1 MPARIVS
8 IASTA
13 LRKAGS
19 AAFVSKEFVL
29 QRFKKIVLLIL
40 VCLFLFPLNIAST
53 NLSSKAGR
61 GVVSHRI
68 SGCDYFIVATKSS
81 YDVLE
86 WFGGH
91 DPDKGDYLVGGFE
104 SYGFHDIYDETAD
117 EDLRGWT
124 EDYDLTKEDALEKLT
139 DQCG

>member
-1 MPARIVS
+1 MLEESLAKAIPHNYHSRLTWRVRNSPGCCPAF
-8 IASTA
+8 
-13 LRKAGS
+13 LS
-19 AAFVSKEFVL
+19 AA
-29 QRFKKIVLLIL
+29 
-40 VCLFLFPLNIAST
+40 
-53 NLSSKAGR
+53 KAAR

-68 SGCDYFIVATKSS
+68 SGCDYFIVATKTG

-91 DPDKGDYLVGGFE
+91 DPDKGDILIGGFE

-117 EDLRGWT
+117 ADLRVWT

-139 DQCG
+139 EQCG